1 MQLLKIPSIQET
13 LEHFDI
19 QHLDNFEFTSVAELL
34 VEFKSIKTVKILWKY
49 FKDDKLEEIELEIE
63 QFKKKLRKR
72 HSEIDINICY
82 VNI

>member
-1 MQLLKIPSIQET
+1 MKLLKIPSIQET

-19 QHLDNFEFTSVAELL
+19 QQLDIFEFTSVVELL
-34 VEFKSIKTVKILWKY
+34 VEFESIKTVKILWKY
-49 FKDDKLEEIELEIE
+49 SKDDKLKELELEIG
-63 QFKKKLRKR
+63 QFKKKLRKK